1 MTEKDM
7 NIRWDDFDEAL
18 ADYNKQTSQRQLYE
32 WLQACPLKIVE
43 LKEYIHS
50 GQIMINLKSDEV

>member
-1 MTEKDM
+1 M

-18 ADYNKQTSQRQLYE
+18 ADYNKQTTQRQLYE